1 MQLPL
6 LPCIEAAD
14 KANKENLIK
23 NLVEVTI
30 RNIESGKSYVRVKNL
45 YRKEVLAILKKK
57 GYMLDRR

>member
-6 LPCIEAAD
+6 LPCIEDAD

>member
-6 LPCIEAAD
+6 LPCIEDAD

-23 NLVEVTI
+23 NLIEDTI

-45 YRKEVLAILKKK
+45 YRKEVLAILKEK

>member
-6 LPCIEAAD
+6 LPCIEDAD

-30 RNIESGKSYVRVKNL
+30 RSIESGKSYVRVKNL
-45 YRKEVLAILKKK
+45 YRKEVLAILKRK

>member
-6 LPCIEAAD
+6 LPCIEDAD

-30 RNIESGKSYVRVKNL
+30 RSIKSGKSYVRVKNL
-45 YRKEVLAILKKK
+45 YRKEVLAILKRK

>member
-6 LPCIEAAD
+6 LPCIEDAD

-57 GYMLDRR
+57 VIC

>member
-6 LPCIEAAD
+6 LPFIEDAD

-23 NLVEVTI
+23 NLVEITI
-30 RNIESGKSYVRVKNL
+30 KTIESGKSYVRVKNL
-45 YRKEVLAILKKK
+45 YRKEVLAILKEK

>member
-1 MQLPL
+1 MKLPL
-6 LPCIEAAD
+6 LPCIEDAD

-45 YRKEVLAILKKK
+45 YRKEVLAILKEK